1 MTKQEVS
8 IVIVQ
13 MHTIALTIT
22 EKATISTLSL
32 TGPLTI
38 TKYLKTFF
46 PHFHKIIFIN
56 IALMEITANA
66 GTRRDRTIC
75 QNRSYTDTC
84 ITGIKMITYFTFIF
98 TEKTFTTITQVDTPL
113 FPYLLNEF
121 QDSGKLLVC

>member
-56 IALMEITANA
+56 IALMEITAKLGHDEIEPSA
-66 GTRRDRTIC
+66 
-75 QNRSYTDTC
+75 
-84 ITGIKMITYFTFIF
+84 K
-98 TEKTFTTITQVDTPL
+98 TEATLIPALQ
-113 FPYLLNEF
+113 E
-121 QDSGKLLVC
+121 

>member
-1 MTKQEVS
+1 MKKIVLNSLLKFYNPFLMTKQEVS

-75 QNRSYTDTC
+75 QEQKPTL
-84 ITGIKMITYFTFIF
+84 IPALQ
-98 TEKTFTTITQVDTPL
+98 E
-113 FPYLLNEF
+113 
-121 QDSGKLLVC
+121 